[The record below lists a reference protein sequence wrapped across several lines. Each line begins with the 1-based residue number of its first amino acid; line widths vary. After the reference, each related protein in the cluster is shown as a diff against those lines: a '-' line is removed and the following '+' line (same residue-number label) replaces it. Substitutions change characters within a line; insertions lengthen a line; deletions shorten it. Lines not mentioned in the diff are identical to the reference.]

1 MNNRKFRYRIAT
13 LLSVLALLT
22 AGCSDDTTENTAQ
35 RDRLV
40 TDLLVPGS
48 TFYTST
54 TKELTIQ
61 GKGFAEGDALAL
73 ADVATGTEIPLTL
86 KAIDHAYVTFAVP
99 QEIPTGSY
107 RLVVH
112 RGRESQVLGI
122 LKFRRSLDIEIPDK
136 EGMNVKGVVFCGSL
150 PVAGVVV
157 SDGEV
162 VTTTDDAGCYYL
174 ASKKHHGYVFM
185 SVPSG
190 YEPQSENSVPL
201 IWGPVTPGEE
211 ACEQVDFELVEAPG
225 QDDFDLLVLA
235 DIHLANRL
243 GDIAQYKELMLPEV
257 KNYIAASPRKVY
269 IMNVGDM
276 TFDLYWN
283 ANKYNLGD
291 YTNTLK
297 DSAIPALIYHV
308 PGNHDNDE
316 YANDDYT
323 AEQPYKDNLG
333 PTYYSFNI
341 GKAHFIMLDNTVYLN
356 AGADASTRTPGDHS
370 YNSAFTE
377 MELAWLKADLATVK
391 DKNAPLVI
399 GTHCQVFYYN
409 SSLDITPSMA
419 YGHSTVLDQLLADFT
434 DVHIISG
441 HTHNNTTMKIRNGLM
456 EHNTG
461 GSCATWWWTGYYSNG
476 HICKDGAP
484 GGMGVYEFRDTDLEW
499 YYKGYGEPR
508 DFQLRTYDMNNV
520 KTFFAN
526 NSVIRNM
533 IRYYPDRNDYANV
546 GNNVVYINVWGWDPE
561 WKVSVKENGVELNPT
576 RVYMKDPL
584 HTYAYDATRVYK
596 NSNNTYTE
604 VLTSSN
610 NYHLFAANA
619 SSATST
625 LTIEVTDRFGN
636 KYTETMSRPKEFA
649 AQIEN
654 L

>member
-1 MNNRKFRYRIAT
+1 MNNHKFRYRIAT
-13 LLSVLALLT
+13 LLSALVLLT
-22 AGCSDDTTENTAQ
+22 AGCSDDTTVNTAQ
-35 RDRLV
+35 ANRLI
-40 TDLLVPGS
+40 TDQLVPGS

-61 GKGFAEGDALAL
+61 GKGFSEGDALAL
-73 ADVATGTEIPLTL
+73 ADIATGAEIPLTL
-86 KAIDHAYVTFAVP
+86 KAVDHAYVTFAVP
-99 QEIPTGSY
+99 QDIPTGSY

-162 VTTTDDAGCYYL
+162 VTTTDDTGCYYL

-243 GDIAQYKELMLPEV
+243 GDIAQYKDLMLPEV
-257 KNYIAASPRKVY
+257 KNYVANASKRVY
-269 IMNVGDM
+269 ILNMGDM

-283 ANKYNLGD
+283 SNKYNMGD
-291 YTNTLK
+291 YVNTLK
-297 DSAIPALIYHV
+297 DSAIPTLIYHV

-316 YANDDYT
+316 YAKDDYT

-377 MELAWLKADLATVK
+377 MELAWLKADLATVR
-391 DKNAPLVI
+391 DKSAPLVI

-409 SSLDITPSMA
+409 SSLEITPSMA
-419 YGHSTVLDQLLADFT
+419 YGHSTMLDQLLTEFT

-441 HTHNNTTMKIRNGLM
+441 HTHNNTTMKVREGLM

-499 YYKGYGEPR
+499 YYKGYGEAC

-533 IRYYPDRNDYANV
+533 IRYYPDRNDYVNV

-596 NSNNTYTE
+596 NSNNSYTE

-610 NYHLFAANA
+610 NYHLFAVNA

-636 KYTETMSRPKEFA
+636 KYSETMSRPKEFA

>member
-1 MNNRKFRYRIAT
+1 MNNHKFRYRIAT
-13 LLSVLALLT
+13 LLSALVLLT
-22 AGCSDDTTENTAQ
+22 AGCSDDTTVNTAQ
-35 RDRLV
+35 ANRLI
-40 TDLLVPGS
+40 TDQLVPGS

-61 GKGFAEGDALAL
+61 GKGFSEGDALAL
-73 ADVATGTEIPLTL
+73 ADIATGAEIPLTL
-86 KAIDHAYVTFAVP
+86 KAVDHAYVTFAVP
-99 QEIPTGSY
+99 QDIPTGSY

-162 VTTTDDAGCYYL
+162 VTTTDDTGCYYL

-243 GDIAQYKELMLPEV
+243 GDIAQYKDLMLPEV
-257 KNYIAASPRKVY
+257 KNYVANASKRVY
-269 IMNVGDM
+269 ILNMGDM

-283 ANKYNLGD
+283 SNKYNMGD
-291 YTNTLK
+291 YVNTLK
-297 DSAIPALIYHV
+297 DSAIPTLIYHV

-316 YANDDYT
+316 YAKDDYT

-377 MELAWLKADLATVK
+377 MELAWLKADLATVR
-391 DKNAPLVI
+391 DKSAPLVI

-409 SSLDITPSMA
+409 SSLEITPSMA
-419 YGHSTVLDQLLADFT
+419 YGHSTMLDQLLTEFT

-441 HTHNNTTMKIRNGLM
+441 HTHNNTTMKVREGLM

-499 YYKGYGEPR
+499 YYKGYGEAC

-533 IRYYPDRNDYANV
+533 IRYYPDRNDYVNV

-610 NYHLFAANA
+610 NYHLFAVNA

-636 KYTETMSRPKEFA
+636 KYSETMSRPKEFA

>member
-13 LLSVLALLT
+13 LLSVLTLLT

-73 ADVATGTEIPLTL
+73 ADVATGAEIPLTL

-112 RGRESQVLGI
+112 RGQESQVLGI

-283 ANKYNLGD
+283 SNKYNLGD

-341 GKAHFIMLDNTVYLN
+341 GKVHYVVLDDMLYHGRNKYDRIIAPEQLAWLYKDLRALDPEIRQLVVACHVPLVANNGAWDDIWYNLKNKDELFVLLQDYDVTIMTGDWHTE
-356 AGADASTRTPGDHS
+356 GTTRVSDRIVEYVHPAVTGNWWYRQGICCNGYPA
-370 YNSAFTE
+370 AFTE
-377 MELAWLKADLATVK
+377 YVFRGDRLESRSLIDWANGDSKQQYRVYNKGVTSNTGIASSSALDPAGGAPSVLVFFWGVAPNWTFVCRENGELTYGRGQLVQRYDPLARSLVEEGIIPYERYTWLKQKPVRLYLYTPK
-391 DKNAPLVI
+391 DPGAEIEIV
-399 GTHCQVFYYN
+399 GTDH
-409 SSLDITPSMA
+409 
-419 YGHSTVLDQLLADFT
+419 
-434 DVHIISG
+434 
-441 HTHNNTTMKIRNGLM
+441 IRN
-456 EHNTG
+456 
-461 GSCATWWWTGYYSNG
+461 
-476 HICKDGAP
+476 
-484 GGMGVYEFRDTDLEW
+484 
-499 YYKGYGEPR
+499 R
-508 DFQLRTYDMNNV
+508 DFRGVTRTE
-520 KTFFAN
+520 
-526 NSVIRNM
+526 
-533 IRYYPDRNDYANV
+533 P
-546 GNNVVYINVWGWDPE
+546 
-561 WKVSVKENGVELNPT
+561 
-576 RVYMKDPL
+576 
-584 HTYAYDATRVYK
+584 
-596 NSNNTYTE
+596 
-604 VLTSSN
+604 
-610 NYHLFAANA
+610 
-619 SSATST
+619 
-625 LTIEVTDRFGN
+625 
-636 KYTETMSRPKEFA
+636 
-649 AQIEN
+649 
-654 L
+654 

>member
-73 ADVATGTEIPLTL
+73 ADVATGAEIPLTL

-283 ANKYNLGD
+283 SNKYNLGD

-341 GKAHFIMLDNTVYLN
+341 GKVHYVVLDDMLYHGRNKYDRIIAPEQLAWLYKDLRALDPEIRQLVVACHVPLVANNGAWDDIWYNLKNKDELFVLLQDYDVTIMTGDWHTE
-356 AGADASTRTPGDHS
+356 GTTRVSDRIVEYVHPAVTGNWWYRQGICCNGYPA
-370 YNSAFTE
+370 AFTE
-377 MELAWLKADLATVK
+377 YVFRGDRLESRSLIDWANGNSKQQYRVYNKGVTSNTGIASSSALDPAGGAPSVLVFFWGVAPNWTFVCRENGELTYGRGQLVQRYDPLARSLVEEGIIPYERYTWLKQKPVRLYLYTPK
-391 DKNAPLVI
+391 DPGAEIEIV
-399 GTHCQVFYYN
+399 GTDH
-409 SSLDITPSMA
+409 
-419 YGHSTVLDQLLADFT
+419 
-434 DVHIISG
+434 
-441 HTHNNTTMKIRNGLM
+441 IRN
-456 EHNTG
+456 
-461 GSCATWWWTGYYSNG
+461 
-476 HICKDGAP
+476 
-484 GGMGVYEFRDTDLEW
+484 
-499 YYKGYGEPR
+499 R
-508 DFQLRTYDMNNV
+508 DFR
-520 KTFFAN
+520 
-526 NSVIRNM
+526 
-533 IRYYPDRNDYANV
+533 
-546 GNNVVYINVWGWDPE
+546 VV
-561 WKVSVKENGVELNPT
+561 T
-576 RVYMKDPL
+576 R
-584 HTYAYDATRVYK
+584 
-596 NSNNTYTE
+596 
-604 VLTSSN
+604 
-610 NYHLFAANA
+610 
-619 SSATST
+619 
-625 LTIEVTDRFGN
+625 IER
-636 KYTETMSRPKEFA
+636 
-649 AQIEN
+649 
-654 L
+654 

>member
-1 MNNRKFRYRIAT
+1 MNNHKFRYRIAT
-13 LLSVLALLT
+13 LLSALVLLT
-22 AGCSDDTTENTAQ
+22 AGCSDDTTVNTAQ
-35 RDRLV
+35 ANRLI
-40 TDLLVPGS
+40 TDQLVPGS

-61 GKGFAEGDALAL
+61 GKGFSEGDALAL
-73 ADVATGTEIPLTL
+73 ADIATGAEIPLTL
-86 KAIDHAYVTFAVP
+86 KAVDHAYVTFAVP
-99 QEIPTGSY
+99 QDIPTGSY

-162 VTTTDDAGCYYL
+162 VTTTDDTGCYYL

-243 GDIAQYKELMLPEV
+243 GDIAQYKDLMLPEV
-257 KNYIAASPRKVY
+257 KNYVANASKRVY
-269 IMNVGDM
+269 ILNMGDM

-283 ANKYNLGD
+283 SNKYNMGD
-291 YTNTLK
+291 YVNTLK
-297 DSAIPALIYHV
+297 DSAIPTLIYHV

-316 YANDDYT
+316 YAKDDYT

-377 MELAWLKADLATVK
+377 MELAWLKADLATVR
-391 DKNAPLVI
+391 DKSAPLVI

-409 SSLDITPSMA
+409 SSLEITPSMA
-419 YGHSTVLDQLLADFT
+419 YGHSTVLDQLLTEFT

-441 HTHNNTTMKIRNGLM
+441 HTHNNTTMKVREGLM

-499 YYKGYGEPR
+499 YYKGYGEAR

-533 IRYYPDRNDYANV
+533 IRYYPDRNDYVNV
-546 GNNVVYINVWGWDPE
+546 GNNVVYINIWGWDPE

-610 NYHLFAANA
+610 NYHLFAVNA

-625 LTIEVTDRFGN
+625 LTIEVTDRFDN
-636 KYTETMSRPKEFA
+636 KYSETMSRPKEFA

>member
-1 MNNRKFRYRIAT
+1 MIEHKIRYRIAT
-13 LLSVLALLT
+13 FLSVLALLT
-22 AGCSDDTTENTAQ
+22 AGCSDDTTVNTA
-35 RDRLV
+35 RKDRLV
-40 TDLLVPGS
+40 TDQLVPGS

-61 GKGFAEGDALAL
+61 GKGFAQGDALAL
-73 ADVATGTEIPLTL
+73 ADIATGAEIPLTL
-86 KAIDHAYVTFAVP
+86 KEVDHAYVTFVVP
-99 QEIPTGSY
+99 QDIPTGSY
-107 RLVVH
+107 RLIVH

-162 VTTTDDAGCYYL
+162 VTTTDDTGCYYL

-211 ACEQVDFELVEAPG
+211 TCEQVDFELIEAPG

-243 GDIAQYKELMLPEV
+243 GDIAQYKELMLPEL
-257 KNYIAASPRKVY
+257 KSYIAASPKRVY
-269 IMNVGDM
+269 ILNMGDM

-283 ANKYNLGD
+283 SNKYNLGD
-291 YTNTLK
+291 YANTLK

-316 YANDDYT
+316 YAKDDYS

-356 AGADASTRTPGDHS
+356 AGADAATRTPGDHS

-391 DKNAPLVI
+391 DKDAPLVI

-419 YGHSTVLDQLLADFT
+419 YGHSTMLDQLLTEFT

-441 HTHNNTTMKIRNGLM
+441 HTHNNTTMKVREGLM

-461 GSCATWWWTGYYSNG
+461 GSCATWWWTG
-476 HICKDGAP
+476 
-484 GGMGVYEFRDTDLEW
+484 
-499 YYKGYGEPR
+499 
-508 DFQLRTYDMNNV
+508 
-520 KTFFAN
+520 
-526 NSVIRNM
+526 
-533 IRYYPDRNDYANV
+533 
-546 GNNVVYINVWGWDPE
+546 
-561 WKVSVKENGVELNPT
+561 
-576 RVYMKDPL
+576 
-584 HTYAYDATRVYK
+584 
-596 NSNNTYTE
+596 
-604 VLTSSN
+604 
-610 NYHLFAANA
+610 
-619 SSATST
+619 
-625 LTIEVTDRFGN
+625 
-636 KYTETMSRPKEFA
+636 
-649 AQIEN
+649 
-654 L
+654 

>member
-1 MNNRKFRYRIAT
+1 MNNYKLRYLFAS
-13 LLSVLALLT
+13 LLLALGLLI
-22 AGCSDDTTENTAQ
+22 AGCSDDKQANTAQ
-35 RDRLV
+35 TDRLV
-40 TDLLVPGS
+40 SDQLVPGS

-54 TKELTIQ
+54 TKDLTIQ
-61 GKGFAEGDALAL
+61 GKGFAQGDALTL
-73 ADVATGTEIPLTL
+73 VGIGTGEELHL
-86 KAIDHAYVTFAVP
+86 SVKAIDYAYVTFDVP
-99 QEIPTGSY
+99 QDITSGSY
-107 RLVVH
+107 RLVIH
-112 RGRESQVLGI
+112 RGKASQVLGV

-150 PVAGVVV
+150 PVPGVVV
-157 SDGEV
+157 SDGEI
-162 VTTTDDAGCYYL
+162 VTTTDDTGCYYL
-174 ASKKHHGYVFM
+174 ASKKHHGYVFV

-190 YEPQSENSVPL
+190 YEPQAENSIPQ

-211 ACEQVDFELVEAPG
+211 ATEQVDFELIEAPG
-225 QDDFDLLVLA
+225 QDNFDLLVLA
-235 DIHLANRL
+235 DMHLANRV
-243 GDIAQYKELMLPEV
+243 GDMAQYRNLMLPDV
-257 KNYIAASPRKVY
+257 KDYIAKSSKKVY
-269 IMNVGDM
+269 LLNVGDM

-283 ANKYNLGD
+283 SNKYNMGD
-291 YTNTLK
+291 YVNTLK
-297 DSAIPALIYHV
+297 DSSIPALIYHL

-316 YANDDYT
+316 YARDDYT
-323 AEQPYKDNLG
+323 AEQPYKDYLG

-341 GKAHFIMLDNTVYLN
+341 GKIHFIMLDNTIYLN
-356 AGADASTRTPGDHS
+356 AGADPSLKKAGDHS
-370 YNSAFTE
+370 YNPAFTE
-377 MELAWLKADLATVK
+377 MELEWLKADLATVK

-409 SSLDITPSMA
+409 SSLEINASMA
-419 YGHSTVLDQLLADFT
+419 YGHSTILDEMLREFT

-484 GGMGVYEFRDTDLEW
+484 GGMGVYEFAGTDMEW
-499 YYKGYGEPR
+499 YYKGFDEPR
-508 DFQLRTYDMNNV
+508 NLQFRTYDMNNV

-526 NSVIRNM
+526 NSIIRNL
-533 IRYYPDRNDYANV
+533 IRYYPNRNDYAGV
-546 GNNVVYINVWGWDPE
+546 GNNVVYINVWNWDPE
-561 WKVSVKENGVELNPT
+561 WTVSVKENGVELGAT

-596 NSNNTYTE
+596 NSNNTYTDSFI
-604 VLTSSN
+604 SSN
-610 NYHLFAANA
+610 NYHIFAANA

>member
-1 MNNRKFRYRIAT
+1 MNNHKFRYRIAT
-13 LLSVLALLT
+13 LLSALVLLT
-22 AGCSDDTTENTAQ
+22 AGCSDDTTVNTAQ
-35 RDRLV
+35 ANRLI
-40 TDLLVPGS
+40 TDQLVPGS

-61 GKGFAEGDALAL
+61 GKGFSEGDALAL
-73 ADVATGTEIPLTL
+73 ADIATGAEIPLTL
-86 KAIDHAYVTFAVP
+86 KAVDHAYVTFAVP
-99 QEIPTGSY
+99 QDIPTGSY

-157 SDGEV
+157 
-162 VTTTDDAGCYYL
+162 TTTDDTGCYYL

-243 GDIAQYKELMLPEV
+243 GDIAQYKDLMLPEV
-257 KNYIAASPRKVY
+257 KNYVANASKRVY
-269 IMNVGDM
+269 ILNMGDM

-283 ANKYNLGD
+283 SNKYNMGD
-291 YTNTLK
+291 YVNTLK
-297 DSAIPALIYHV
+297 DSAIPTLIYHV

-316 YANDDYT
+316 YAKDDYT

-391 DKNAPLVI
+391 DKSAPLVI

-419 YGHSTVLDQLLADFT
+419 YGHSTMLDQLLTEFT

-441 HTHNNTTMKIRNGLM
+441 HTHNNTTMKVREGLM

-533 IRYYPDRNDYANV
+533 IRYYPDRNDYVNV

-610 NYHLFAANA
+610 NYHLFAVNA

-625 LTIEVTDRFGN
+625 LTIEVTDRFDN
-636 KYTETMSRPKEFA
+636 KYSETMSRPKEFA

>member
-1 MNNRKFRYRIAT
+1 MIKHKIRYRIAT
-13 LLSVLALLT
+13 LLSALALLT

-35 RDRLV
+35 TDRLV
-40 TDLLVPGS
+40 TDQLVPGS

-61 GKGFAEGDALAL
+61 GKGFSEGDALAL
-73 ADVATGTEIPLTL
+73 ADIATGAEIPLTL
-86 KAIDHAYVTFAVP
+86 KAVDHAYVTFAVP
-99 QEIPTGSY
+99 QDIPTGSY
-107 RLVVH
+107 RLVVR
-112 RGRESQVLGI
+112 RGRATQVLGI

-136 EGMNVKGVVFCGSL
+136 EGMNIKGVVFCGSL

-157 SDGEV
+157 SDGET
-162 VTTTDDAGCYYL
+162 VTTTDDTGCYYL

-243 GDIAQYKELMLPEV
+243 GDIAQYKDLMLPEV
-257 KNYIAASPRKVY
+257 KNYVANASKRVY
-269 IMNVGDM
+269 ILNMGDM

-283 ANKYNLGD
+283 SNKYNMGD
-291 YTNTLK
+291 YVNTLK
-297 DSAIPALIYHV
+297 DSAIPTLIYHV

-316 YANDDYT
+316 YAKDDYT

-391 DKNAPLVI
+391 DKSAPLVI

-409 SSLDITPSMA
+409 SSLEITPSMA
-419 YGHSTVLDQLLADFT
+419 YGHSTMLDQLLTEFT

-441 HTHNNTTMKIRNGLM
+441 HTHNNTTMKVREGLM

-499 YYKGYGEPR
+499 YYKGYGEAR

-533 IRYYPDRNDYANV
+533 IRYYPDRNDYVNV

-610 NYHLFAANA
+610 NYHLFAVNA

-625 LTIEVTDRFGN
+625 LTIEVTDRFDN
-636 KYTETMSRPKEFA
+636 KYSETMSRPKEFA

>member
-1 MNNRKFRYRIAT
+1 MNNHKFRYRIAT
-13 LLSVLALLT
+13 LLSALVLLT
-22 AGCSDDTTENTAQ
+22 AGCSDDTTVNTAQ
-35 RDRLV
+35 ANRLI
-40 TDLLVPGS
+40 TDQLVPGS

-61 GKGFAEGDALAL
+61 GKGFSEGDALAL
-73 ADVATGTEIPLTL
+73 ADIATGAEIPLTL
-86 KAIDHAYVTFAVP
+86 KAVDHAYVTFAVP
-99 QEIPTGSY
+99 QDIPTGSY

-162 VTTTDDAGCYYL
+162 VTTTDDTGCYYL

-243 GDIAQYKELMLPEV
+243 GDIAQYKDLMLPEV
-257 KNYIAASPRKVY
+257 KNYVANASKRVY
-269 IMNVGDM
+269 ILNMGDM

-283 ANKYNLGD
+283 SNKYNMGD
-291 YTNTLK
+291 YVNTLK
-297 DSAIPALIYHV
+297 DSAIPTLIYHV

-316 YANDDYT
+316 YAKDDYT

-356 AGADASTRTPGDHS
+356 AGADAATRTPGDHS

-377 MELAWLKADLATVK
+377 MELAWLKADLATVR
-391 DKNAPLVI
+391 DKSAPLVI

-409 SSLDITPSMA
+409 SSLEITPSMA
-419 YGHSTVLDQLLADFT
+419 YGHSTMLDQLLTEFT

-441 HTHNNTTMKIRNGLM
+441 HTHNNTTMKVREGLM

-526 NSVIRNM
+526 NSIIRNM
-533 IRYYPDRNDYANV
+533 IRYYPDRNDYVNV

-610 NYHLFAANA
+610 NYHLFAVNA

-625 LTIEVTDRFGN
+625 LTIEVTDRFDN
-636 KYTETMSRPKEFA
+636 KYSETMSRPKEFA

>member
-1 MNNRKFRYRIAT
+1 MNNHKFRYRIAT
-13 LLSVLALLT
+13 LLSALVLLT
-22 AGCSDDTTENTAQ
+22 AGCSDDTTVNTAQ
-35 RDRLV
+35 TDRLV
-40 TDLLVPGS
+40 TDQLVPGS

-61 GKGFAEGDALAL
+61 GKGFSEGDALAL
-73 ADVATGTEIPLTL
+73 ADIATGAEIPLTL
-86 KAIDHAYVTFAVP
+86 KAVDHAYVTFAVP
-99 QEIPTGSY
+99 QDIPTGSY

-162 VTTTDDAGCYYL
+162 VTTTDDTGCYYL

-243 GDIAQYKELMLPEV
+243 GDIAQYKNLMLPEV
-257 KNYIAASPRKVY
+257 KNYVANASKKVY
-269 IMNVGDM
+269 ILNMGDM

-283 ANKYNLGD
+283 SNKYNMGD
-291 YTNTLK
+291 YVNTLK

-316 YANDDYT
+316 YAKDDYT

-356 AGADASTRTPGDHS
+356 AGADAATRTPGDHS

-391 DKNAPLVI
+391 DKSAPLVI

-419 YGHSTVLDQLLADFT
+419 YGHSTVLDQLLTEFT

-441 HTHNNTTMKIRNGLM
+441 HTHNNTTMKVREGLM

-499 YYKGYGEPR
+499 YYKGYGEAR

-533 IRYYPDRNDYANV
+533 IRYYPDRNDYVNV

-610 NYHLFAANA
+610 NYHLFAVNA

-625 LTIEVTDRFGN
+625 LMIEVTDRFGN